1 MNILSFFV
9 KTDLRLFSLIKNKL
23 LASGDNFHFK
33 NVELR
38 LNEYMNKRLSYRR
51 ETALQGALKYD
62 LSHGIKIW
70 TDLSTVLSQFTRVT
84 DRRKDG
90 HNSHR

>member
-1 MNILSFFV
+1 MVNYVVIELMNILSFFV

-38 LNEYMNKRLSYRR
+38 VNEYMNKRLSYRR
-51 ETALQGALKYD
+51 ETALQGALND
-62 LSHGIKIW
+62 LS
-70 TDLSTVLSQFTRVT
+70 
-84 DRRKDG
+84 
-90 HNSHR
+90 